1 MKRRDFI
8 KTAAAIGAT
17 GLGSN
22 IVSGCSSECSPERFN
37 FNRLGLGKGLRMSF
51 EPYELQLRHTF
62 TFSSYS
68 RKTTPGV
75 QVRIDY
81 EGFTG
86 YG

>member
-1 MKRRDFI
+1 MKRRDFL
-8 KTAAAIGAT
+8 KTTALGAAGALAAGSGLVSCAPSTEGFSFNKLGT
-17 GLGSN
+17 GS
-22 IVSGCSSECSPERFN
+22 
-37 FNRLGLGKGLRMSF
+37 GLRLSF

-62 TFSSYS
+62 TVASYS

-86 YG
+86 